1 MKNPLGVHR
10 TVRDFFYFYLMTW
23 QILVVEDE
31 EWAWDSLRDMLT
43 ALLDAEK
50 PTLVWLNTVRDVSE
64 WLRKN
69 NPDLIFMDIHLAD
82 GISLEV
88 FKQVPVS
95 APVIFTTAYDDYA
108 LDAFQN
114 QGYAYLLKP
123 FDREDLEHAI
133 AKVRKLLPSD
143 EPQYKSR
150 FLVKYGIHLKSL
162 PAADIAYFMAE
173 DKTLFVVE
181 KTGGR
186 YIMEDT
192 LMGIATKLD
201 PALFFQINR
210 KFMVHIDAIVS
221 MLKISRGR
229 VKVKLAPDH
238 DEDVIVSQERSLLF
252 QEWLGR

>member
-1 MKNPLGVHR
+1 MA
-10 TVRDFFYFYLMTW
+10 W

-31 EWAWDSLRDMLT
+31 EWAWNSLRDMLAT
-43 ALLDAEK
+43 SLLAENPNLVRLDTIRDA
-50 PTLVWLNTVRDVSE
+50 VE

-69 NPDLIFMDIHLAD
+69 KPDLIFMDIHLAD

-123 FDREDLEHAI
+123 FDAEDLERAI

-143 EPQYKSR
+143 EPHYKNR

-162 PAADIAYFMAE
+162 PVSDIAYFMAE
-173 DKTLFVVE
+173 DKILFVIE
-181 KTGGR
+181 KSGGR

-192 LMGIATKLD
+192 LMGLTTKLD
-201 PALFFQINR
+201 PSLFFQVNR

-221 MLKISRGR
+221 MVKISRGR
-229 VKVKLAPDH
+229 VKIKLVPENDT
-238 DEDVIVSQERSLLF
+238 DVIVSQERSILF

>member
-1 MKNPLGVHR
+1 MA
-10 TVRDFFYFYLMTW
+10 W

-31 EWAWDSLRDMLT
+31 EWAWDSLRDML
-43 ALLDAEK
+43 ALLLLAENPK
-50 PTLVWLNTVRDVSE
+50 LIRLDTVRDAVN
-64 WLRKN
+64 WLRNN

-82 GISLEV
+82 GISLDV

-95 APVIFTTAYDDYA
+95 APVIFTTAYDEYA

-123 FDREDLEHAI
+123 FDQEDMEQAI

-143 EPQYKSR
+143 EPHYKSR

-162 PAADIAYFMAE
+162 PVDDIAYFMAE
-173 DKTLFVVE
+173 DKTLFAVE
-181 KTGGR
+181 KAGGR
-186 YIMEDT
+186 YIIEDT

-201 PALFFQINR
+201 PASFFQINR

-229 VKVKLAPDH
+229 VKVKLVPEQN
-238 DEDVIVSQERSLLF
+238 EDVIVSQERSLLF

>member
-1 MKNPLGVHR
+1 MA
-10 TVRDFFYFYLMTW
+10 W

-31 EWAWDSLRDMLT
+31 EWAWNRLRDMLAT
-43 ALLDAEK
+43 SLLAENPNLVRLDTIRDA
-50 PTLVWLNTVRDVSE
+50 VE

-69 NPDLIFMDIHLAD
+69 KPDLIFMDIHLAD

-123 FDREDLEHAI
+123 FDAEDLERAI

-143 EPQYKSR
+143 EPRYKNR

-162 PAADIAYFMAE
+162 PVSDIAYFMAE
-173 DKTLFVVE
+173 DKILFVIE
-181 KTGGR
+181 KSGGR

-192 LMGIATKLD
+192 LMGIAAKLD
-201 PALFFQINR
+201 PTFFFQVNR

-221 MLKISRGR
+221 MVKISRGR
-229 VKVKLAPDH
+229 VKIKLLPENDT
-238 DEDVIVSQERSLLF
+238 DVIVSQERSILF

>member
-10 TVRDFFYFYLMTW
+10 TIRDFFYFYRMAW

-31 EWAWDSLRDMLT
+31 EWAWDSLRDML
-43 ALLDAEK
+43 ALLLLAENPK
-50 PTLVWLNTVRDVSE
+50 LIRLDTVRDAVN
-64 WLRKN
+64 WLRN
-69 NPDLIFMDIHLAD
+69 NSPDLIFMDIHLAD
-82 GISLEV
+82 GISLDV

-95 APVIFTTAYDDYA
+95 APVIFTTAYDEYA

-123 FDREDLEHAI
+123 FDQEDMEQAI

-143 EPQYKSR
+143 EPHYKSR

-162 PAADIAYFMAE
+162 PVDDIAYFMAE
-173 DKTLFVVE
+173 DKTLFAVE
-181 KTGGR
+181 KAGGR
-186 YIMEDT
+186 YIIEDT

-201 PALFFQINR
+201 PASFFQINR

-229 VKVKLAPDH
+229 VKVKLVPEQN
-238 DEDVIVSQERSLLF
+238 EDVIVSQERSLLF